1 MLFIICSK
9 DLRKKNALRNIIVKM
24 SEHKEPNNLIKIKIT
39 HLIKFAGNFKGIEV
53 HVYVS
58 GKYVKMNYQDEQ
70 FVDILRRLQQK
81 DLEEVFINQADCK
94 RVLDE
99 VQKSLSS
106 KSFYDPKTTD
116 EKRVETVDHSFEII
130 KTFVKQL
137 GIDKQSV
144 EVLTSINQKT
154 ITLLNESPSI
164 FTFIKRFKKNCSEEF
179 MQCVLTSYLTSRV
192 IDKFPWASIQVK
204 EKASLASLLCDI
216 TLNKEDFEQ
225 LKDYELEEVPLNAR
239 ILNHPSDVSN
249 LLLEKRDIIPTE
261 TITIIEQ
268 HHERPDGSG
277 FPLKIESNRFNQ
289 LSCIFIVCQ
298 KFIAHLFDAEFDY
311 EQRATIL
318 LKIQKKYHSKPFEK
332 AMSALV
338 TVVA

>member
-1 MLFIICSK
+1 
-9 DLRKKNALRNIIVKM
+9 M

-154 ITLLNESPSI
+154 ITSSQKLFVILVFSEVMGKVLPLTKNEKDNCKQTSI
-164 FTFIKRFKKNCSEEF
+164 
-179 MQCVLTSYLTSRV
+179 
-192 IDKFPWASIQVK
+192 
-204 EKASLASLLCDI
+204 
-216 TLNKEDFEQ
+216 
-225 LKDYELEEVPLNAR
+225 
-239 ILNHPSDVSN
+239 HVSA
-249 LLLEKRDIIPTE
+249 
-261 TITIIEQ
+261 Q
-268 HHERPDGSG
+268 
-277 FPLKIESNRFNQ
+277 
-289 LSCIFIVCQ
+289 
-298 KFIAHLFDAEFDY
+298 
-311 EQRATIL
+311 IL
-318 LKIQKKYHSKPFEK
+318 LYDQDK
-332 AMSALV
+332 
-338 TVVA
+338 